1 MTSILEVEQLDTL
14 SSNASST
21 ITIGGTNATT
31 LNLGSNVTGG
41 TMTMTPAFH
50 AYLSS
55 NFSISNNTITTVPC
69 DSVIFNSGDYN
80 TSTYQFKP
88 SVLGKYYLYGQIHI
102 IGDLAGTG
110 DSLLG
115 FMYKHDDSA
124 GTNIEIQSVVQG
136 DYSSSDAKGSVYVI
150 VAVDHTD
157 VNDYYYI
164 SGMIRAGA
172 GRLFG
177 GNVNGAL
184 CTFGGYRIIGA

>member
-1 MTSILEVEQLDTL
+1 MSILKVNTIQDKGGNNLLVSDGAGTI
-14 SSNASST
+14 SS
-21 ITIGGTNATT
+21 GG
-31 LNLGSNVTGG
+31 L
-41 TMTMTPAFH
+41 MTMTPAFH

-55 NFSISNNTITTVPC
+55 NYSISNATLTTVPC
-69 DSVIFNSGDYN
+69 DSVIYNSGDYN

-102 IGDLAGTG
+102 IGDLAGTA

-124 GTNIEIQSVVQG
+124 GVDIEIQSFIQG
-136 DYSSSDAKGSVYVI
+136 DYSSSDTKGSVNVI

-157 VNDYYYI
+157 VNDYYTI
-164 SGMIRAGA
+164 RGMIRAGA
-172 GRLFG
+172 GRSFG